1 MEKAYFENIESIIQQ
16 LISAAQ
22 HKITVAVAWFTNQVL
37 YDELIRALKREVSV
51 KILMLDDLLNRSEF
65 GLDFGMLINNGA
77 DIRLANP
84 KSGTMHN
91 KFCVIDDNVIT
102 GSYNWTYHANKN
114 HENIIIVGE
123 SGVVDSYCEHFEKL
137 FNDGTPISMPYE
149 HLKWTDVKEGDFSEK
164 RRIIY
169 LDVMAKND
177 ENRKIRGDKLISL
190 NDAYKSGNT
199 EEMEKASSLP
209 IEEKLR
215 TITDVLTSCAHDF
228 ELKLWEENI
237 TEKPRD
243 NVDGH
248 CNLSKWIFLPYDI
261 VDGTNHREYIRG
273 QLITYNSIRIIL
285 AGGYDLKIY
294 DKQFV
299 EVIKRYDNKKR
310 GYNWYKDIPEKLLCI
325 EHAQM
330 FFYKFPS
337 PMYNTSQPRTWPN
350 TIPREISTIDVFG
363 IAKEVIGDKVVFYDG
378 WNPEERGQKIQNKF
392 FTKYNHETD

>member
-51 KILMLDDLLNRSEF
+51 KILMLDDLLNRNEF
-65 GLDFGMLINNGA
+65 GLDFGLLAQNGA
-77 DIRLANP
+77 DVRFANS

-91 KFCVIDDNVIT
+91 KFCVIDDKVIT

-114 HENIIIVGE
+114 HENIIIVDE
-123 SGVVDSYCEHFEKL
+123 PGVVDSYCEQFEKL
-137 FNDGTPISMPYE
+137 FNEGTPISIPYE
-149 HLKWTDVKEGDFSEK
+149 HLKWTDVKEGDFTEY
-164 RRIIY
+164 RRNIFR
-169 LDVMAKND
+169 DVMAKND
-177 ENRKIRGDKLISL
+177 ENKDIRRAKLISL
-190 NDAYKSGNT
+190 NDAYKSGKP
-199 EEMEKASSLP
+199 EELAKASSLP
-209 IEEKLR
+209 TEENLR
-215 TITDVLTSCAHDF
+215 TITDVLTSCTHDF
-228 ELKLWEENI
+228 ELKLWEENRI
-237 TEKPRD
+237 GKPKD

-248 CNLSKWIFLPYDI
+248 YRLSKWIFLPYEI
-261 VDGTNHREYIRG
+261 VEGTNHREYIKG
-273 QLITYNSIRIIL
+273 KLKTYSSRHNIW
-285 AGGYDLKIY
+285 AGGHDLEIY

-299 EVIKRYDNKKR
+299 EVIKRYDNDKR
-310 GYNWYKDIPEKLLCI
+310 GYHWYKDIPDKLLCI

-350 TIPREISTIDVFG
+350 TTPREISAIDVFG
-363 IAKEVIGDKVVFYDG
+363 IAKEVNGDKVVFYDG

-392 FTKYNHETD
+392 FSK

>member
-114 HENIIIVGE
+114 HENIIIVDE
-123 SGVVDSYCEHFEKL
+123 PGVVDSYCEQFEKL
-137 FNDGTPISMPYE
+137 FNEGTPISIPYE
-149 HLKWTDVKEGDFSEK
+149 HLKWTDVKEGDFTEY
-164 RRIIY
+164 RRNIFRDI
-169 LDVMAKND
+169 MAKND
-177 ENRKIRGDKLISL
+177 ENRDIRRAKLISL
-190 NDAYKSGNT
+190 NDAYKSGKP
-199 EEMEKASSLP
+199 EELAKASSLP
-209 IEEKLR
+209 TEENLR
-215 TITDVLTSCAHDF
+215 TITDVLTSCTHDF

-237 TEKPRD
+237 TGKPKD

-248 CNLSKWIFLPYDI
+248 YRLSKWIFLPYEI
-261 VDGTNHREYIRG
+261 VKDRREYIKG
-273 QLITYNSIRIIL
+273 QLRTYNSLRSFA
-285 AGGYDLKIY
+285 AGGHDIKIY
-294 DKQFV
+294 DSQFI
-299 EVIKRYDNKKR
+299 EVIKRYDNKNKSIH
-310 GYNWYKDIPEKLLCI
+310 WYKDIPEKILCI
-325 EHAQM
+325 EYAQM
-330 FFYKFPS
+330 FFFEFPS
-337 PMYNTSQPRTWPN
+337 PMYNTSQPRTWGN
-350 TIPREISTIDVFG
+350 ATPREISAIDVFG
-363 IAKEVIGDKVVFYDG
+363 IAKEVNGDKVVFYDG
-378 WNPEERGQKIQNKF
+378 WNPRERGKKIQNKF
-392 FTKYNHETD
+392 FSK